1 MFELNGKIA
10 IVTGGNGVLGG
21 AIAHGLSK
29 NGAKVAVLGR
39 TEETVEHRVKEIKD
53 KGGEALAVVAD
64 VLNKES
70 LMAAKDKIL
79 DKWGSIDI
87 LVNGAGGNKK
97 GAVITPDQE
106 FFDLSLEAL
115 DGVNQ
120 LNFNGTVL
128 PTLVFAKEMVKQKK
142 GSVINISSMAA
153 QKTITRVMGYSASKA
168 AIDNFTKWL
177 AVELNHKYGEGL
189 RVNAIAPGF
198 FVGEQNRDLLLNQDG
213 SLTSR
218 GQKIVDN
225 TPMARFGEPEE
236 LQGAAVW
243 LASDASA
250 FVTGIVIPVDGG
262 FSAFGGI

>member
-1 MFELNGKIA
+1 MFELNGKVA

-29 NGAKVAVLGR
+29 NGAKVAILGR
-39 TEETVEHRVKEIKD
+39 TKETVNSRVEEIKNN
-53 KGGEALAVVAD
+53 GGEALALVAD
-64 VLNKES
+64 VLDRSSLKSAKEKVLS
-70 LMAAKDKIL
+70 E
-79 DKWGSIDI
+79 WGSIDI

-106 FFDLSLEAL
+106 FFDLSMEAL

-128 PTLVFAKEMVKQKK
+128 PTLVFAEEMVKQKK
-142 GSVINISSMAA
+142 GSIINISSMAA
-153 QKTITRVMGYSASKA
+153 QRTITRVMGYSASKA

-177 AVELNHKYGEGL
+177 SVEMNHKYGEGL

-198 FVGEQNRDLLLNQDG
+198 FVGEQNRDLLLNEDG

-218 GQKIVDN
+218 GQRIVN
-225 TPMARFGEPEE
+225 QTPMGRFGEPEE

-243 LASDASA
+243 LASNASA
-250 FVTGIVIPVDGG
+250 FVTGTVIPIDGG
-262 FSAFGGI
+262 FNAFSGV

>member
-1 MFELNGKIA
+1 MFELNGKVA

-142 GSVINISSMAA
+142 RQRDQYILDGCP
-153 QKTITRVMGYSASKA
+153 K
-168 AIDNFTKWL
+168 
-177 AVELNHKYGEGL
+177 NHYQSDGL
-189 RVNAIAPGF
+189 FCFKSCYR
-198 FVGEQNRDLLLNQDG
+198 
-213 SLTSR
+213 
-218 GQKIVDN
+218 
-225 TPMARFGEPEE
+225 
-236 LQGAAVW
+236 
-243 LASDASA
+243 
-250 FVTGIVIPVDGG
+250 
-262 FSAFGGI
+262 

>member
-1 MFELNGKIA
+1 MFELNGKVA

-39 TEETVEHRVKEIKD
+39 TEETVEYRVKEIKD

-168 AIDNFTKWL
+168 AVINLTQSYAAKWAKNNIML
-177 AVELNHKYGEGL
+177 IIHHYL
-189 RVNAIAPGF
+189 RSSIFLV
-198 FVGEQNRDLLLNQDG
+198 
-213 SLTSR
+213 
-218 GQKIVDN
+218 
-225 TPMARFGEPEE
+225 
-236 LQGAAVW
+236 
-243 LASDASA
+243 
-250 FVTGIVIPVDGG
+250 
-262 FSAFGGI
+262 